1 MKYTIKK
8 DTFSNQWY
16 VVTKNS
22 ALTYATATWFETK
35 ADAEQYVKDETD
47 RRADMMA
54 NIVSISDYFKVAK

>member
-8 DTFSNQWY
+8 DAFSNQWY
-16 VVTKNS
+16 VVTKNPV
-22 ALTYATATWFETK
+22 LTYSTVVWFDTK
-35 ADAEQYVKDETD
+35 ENAEQYVKDETN